1 MEGEGLLSDEVPTG
15 MGVRSTCD
23 AQVMSW
29 PRADALRTDR
39 LSLEPLAV
47 RHAREMVT
55 ALAPRD
61 LYRFTGGEPPTS
73 DELEAR
79 YRRQTRGQSQDGRA
93 GWLNWIIR
101 PAGGGPAIG
110 FVQATL
116 TRRGVELVADL
127 AWLVT
132 VSEQGRGLAGEAT
145 SAVAAWLPSIGVR
158 RLQAYVHPDHAVS
171 ARVAERLGL
180 APTSTLVDGE
190 MLWEA
195 ITVP

>member
-1 MEGEGLLSDEVPTG
+1 MAGEGLRVDEVPRG
-15 MGVRSTCD
+15 MGVRSTRD
-23 AQVMSW
+23 AHGMSW

-47 RHAREMVT
+47 RHASEMT
-55 ALAPRD
+55 RALAHRD

-79 YRRQTRGQSQDGRA
+79 YRRQTRGQSEDGRA

-101 PAGGGPAIG
+101 PAGGGPVIG

-132 VSEQGRGLAGEAT
+132 VSEQSRGLAGEAT
-145 SAVAAWLPSIGVR
+145 SAVVAWLPSIGVG
-158 RLQAYVHPDHAVS
+158 RLQALVHPDHTAS
-171 ARVAERLGL
+171 ARVAEGLGL

-190 MLWEA
+190 TLWEA
-195 ITVP
+195 ITAP

>member
-1 MEGEGLLSDEVPTG
+1 

-116 TRRGVELVADL
+116 ARRGVELVADL